1 MHNILCKVK
10 FIFPLF
16 AADRLI
22 VGFLAID
29 RVWIGFFIGGLHES
43 LGRPSGTCLSSP
55 ASPSAE
61 ALGYYRDAPPGRI
74 RGVPLN
80 SMCPA
85 GKAGSSPGFPPGS
98 E

>member
-29 RVWIGFFIGGLHES
+29 RVWVGFFIGGLFFNSSIVYRTGAFRGCVRASVVPPES
-43 LGRPSGTCLSSP
+43 VSCLTP
-55 ASPSAE
+55 LRGLFPLHVLPTAYAVGCI
-61 ALGYYRDAPPGRI
+61 LAPL
-74 RGVPLN
+74 RG
-80 SMCPA
+80 
-85 GKAGSSPGFPPGS
+85 
-98 E
+98 